1 MKERLE
7 DIGKRLGLS
16 KNDVRTVR
24 LEGSKWR
31 TMFFLGGAILALIAF
46 ILGLLLRWFSKK
58 GTGGAGSGNPDPGGG
73 YPYAGVAVA
82 VGGLKY
88 ARPSRMAL
96 ILTAAVAFLAG
107 LSAPVFGQSI
117 DYGVFNRS

>member
-7 DIGKRLGLS
+7 EIGKRLGLS
-16 KNDVRTVR
+16 ENDIKKVRK
-24 LEGSKWR
+24 EGKKYR
-31 TMFFLGGAILALIAF
+31 TLFFLGGAILALISF
-46 ILGLLLRWFSKK
+46 ILGLLFGWFTRKE
-58 GTGGAGSGNPDPGGG
+58 TGGNGSGNPDPGGG
-73 YPYAGVAVA
+73 YPYAGVAVV

-96 ILTAAVAFLAG
+96 ILAAAVAFLAG